1 MVSLRHKPST
11 SLKLCC
17 KALPVTSRSKCCS
30 ACCNPARPIAS
41 HFAGSASKVASRTQ
55 GTKADTYTW
64 DTLNR
69 LVRVTHPESN
79 GTLKSYRYDYDYR
92 VRRVLRQEGAETTLL
107 MFSGG
112 TSVAELGL
120 ATSDFARWQSGVYNH
135 QAQAMQPAPAT
146 FTLAKSFVR
155 GSDMGGGVGGLLYS
169 EKQTATAKP
178 GFTVSGGSLGGTWN
192 GGTAYTASAS
202 FNHYN
207 GRGDV
212 VAKTDATGAITWTG
226 AYEAYGK
233 RTKETGVNDDRQRAN
248 TKDEDPTGLLNE
260 GMRYRDLETGTW
272 LSRDPAGFIDGP
284 NLYAYVR
291 QNPWSKFDPLG
302 LFDADPRVKMIA
314 ENDDGSTYS
323 IANRPGGGHDY
334 GGDRAPS
341 SRVQALMN
349 YHTTGDGKF
358 LVDHARTLTNRGANA
373 GPAAELQYRSDDLQ
387 ARAFLGDK
395 GAAETL
401 RTVDAAAAAW
411 AMGLPG
417 QNIDH
422 QGTPSITPES
432 PSGARRPTGPAK
444 NSSSGEVNPVES
456 ATKAAGEQAQHGPYH
471 RLASPTQTGETAAKQ
486 QQSGEVWGKG
496 SRQAGG
502 GAGIPAVKAYDG
514 PLPDGKQGVEFTTP
528 VAPTSGSRPG
538 QSNWYQGSPG
548 VKSVD
553 DDTVSIPATVTK
565 NTQPKPPAN
574 DD

>member
-1 MVSLRHKPST
+1 M
-11 SLKLCC
+11 
-17 KALPVTSRSKCCS
+17 
-30 ACCNPARPIAS
+30 
-41 HFAGSASKVASRTQ
+41 ASRTQ

-64 DTLNR
+64 DTLNH

-79 GTLKSYRYDYDYR
+79 GTLKSYRYDYDCR

-272 LSRDPAGFIDGP
+272 LSRDPAGFVDGP
-284 NLYAYVR
+284 NLYAYVQ

-302 LFDADPRVKMIA
+302 LSAWSAAIKAIKTGGNIAGAFAGASAHLSKAAGAMSFGEAFGHTWAALSEVLPVSVSDIEDGYDAAKTAIDAGKAAADGDYSKAAEIA
-314 ENDDGSTYS
+314 KNKAVQKVEKEVLKKLTGSKKGGGNS
-323 IANRPGGGHDY
+323 SAGDAPKPGGDS
-334 GGDRAPS
+334 AKKIAAN
-341 SRVQALMN
+341 QE
-349 YHTTGDGKF
+349 TGKRREAKT
-358 LVDHARTLTNRGANA
+358 H
-373 GPAAELQYRSDDLQ
+373 AELQEENP
-387 ARAFLGDK
+387 DK
-395 GAAETL
+395 FVGKERLLRDKDGNKLVDQETGEG
-401 RTVDAAAAAW
+401 RRVDHSVFDEKTKTAKNYETT
-411 AMGLPG
+411 G
-417 QNIDH
+417 QNVDKTGQLAKEERIYEDNDGEAYVRH
-422 QGTPSITPES
+422 PETKEMYKTEGPSEV
-432 PSGARRPTGPAK
+432 RR
-444 NSSSGEVNPVES
+444 
-456 ATKAAGEQAQHGPYH
+456 Q
-471 RLASPTQTGETAAKQ
+471 
-486 QQSGEVWGKG
+486 
-496 SRQAGG
+496 
-502 GAGIPAVKAYDG
+502 D
-514 PLPDGKQGVEFTTP
+514 
-528 VAPTSGSRPG
+528 
-538 QSNWYQGSPG
+538 
-548 VKSVD
+548 
-553 DDTVSIPATVTK
+553 
-565 NTQPKPPAN
+565 
-574 DD
+574 